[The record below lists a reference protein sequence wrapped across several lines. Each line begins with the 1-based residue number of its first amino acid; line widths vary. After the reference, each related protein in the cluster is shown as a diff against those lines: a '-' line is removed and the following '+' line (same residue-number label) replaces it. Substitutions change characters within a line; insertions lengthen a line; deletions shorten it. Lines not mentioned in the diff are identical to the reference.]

1 RSTQRALQNFD
12 RLGYPRHKLHVVVNR
27 FSKQI
32 DLDLR
37 QVERFLGERVM
48 GYVQSDYKTAV
59 NSINL
64 GQPLVDSEPQSKIAT
79 ELRQITERFSGV
91 AQAAPA
97 EARRGLLGNLFRK
110 EKAAAGRLSA
120 VGQTNS

>member
-1 RSTQRALQNFD
+1 
-12 RLGYPRHKLHVVVNR
+12 
-27 FSKQI
+27 
-32 DLDLR
+32 LR

-64 GQPLVDSEPQSKIAT
+64 GQPLVESEPQSKIAT
-79 ELRQITERFSGV
+79 ELRQIAARFSGG
-91 AQAAPA
+91 AQQAAPA

-110 EKAAAGRLSA
+110 EKAAGEKA
-120 VGQTNS
+120 VSGQLTAVS